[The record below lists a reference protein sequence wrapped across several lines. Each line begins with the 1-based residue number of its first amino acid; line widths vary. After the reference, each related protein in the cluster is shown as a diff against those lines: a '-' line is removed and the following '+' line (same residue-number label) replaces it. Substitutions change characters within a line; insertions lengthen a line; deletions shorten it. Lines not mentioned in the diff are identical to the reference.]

1 MFKKTLL
8 LSLTLAGAVMIPGA
22 VRAET
27 CPAASTGSVAMTS
40 EPVAAPCPIGDEVSV
55 RRARAQELAEG
66 QHYREALV
74 ELQAAYALRQE
85 PLLLL
90 EQGRMFSRLGQ
101 IPEALDAYSRY
112 LAAELN
118 PPAEARREATSEIA
132 RLSVWLTPSAAQRPL
147 PPGLRAVPGIGSSA
161 GPSAGPTLPLQPV
174 RTERRANGGLIG
186 AGIAILSAGYTP
198 ALLFASIGT
207 GLFSGSG
214 SKSTLRSAVGWSLAV
229 PVAGPFL
236 SALLSLGDT
245 RTFGASWIMPWV
257 LLDGAAQVA
266 GLAMI
271 IGGARSKRE
280 VPVLGLQLKVTPYSQ
295 PGGGGVAVLGR
306 F

>member
-1 MFKKTLL
+1 MLNKTLL
-8 LSLTLAGAVMIPGA
+8 LSLTLAGSVMTSAA

-27 CPAASTGSVAMTS
+27 CSAASAGAAPGTGAVAG
-40 EPVAAPCPIGDEVSV
+40 EPAAAPCPIADEVSV

-101 IPEALDAYSRY
+101 VPDALDAYSRY
-112 LAAELN
+112 LAAEPN
-118 PPAEARREATSEIA
+118 PPAEARREATTEIA
-132 RLSVWLTPSAAQRPL
+132 RLSAWLTPSAVQRPL
-147 PPGLRAVPGIGSSA
+147 PPGLRAV
-161 GPSAGPTLPLQPV
+161 PSAGPTLPLQPV
-174 RTERRANGGLIG
+174 RYERRASGGLIG
-186 AGIAILSAGYTP
+186 GGIAILSAGYTP
-198 ALLFASIGT
+198 ALLFASMGT

-214 SKSTLRSAVGWSLAV
+214 SKSTLRTAVGWSLAV

-245 RTFGASWIMPWV
+245 RTFGASWIVPWV

-280 VPVLGLQLKVTPYSQ
+280 VPVLGLNLKVMPYSQ

>member
-1 MFKKTLL
+1 MFNKSLL
-8 LSLTLAGAVMIPGA
+8 LSLTLAGSVMTSSA
-22 VRAET
+22 ARAET
-27 CPAASTGSVAMTS
+27 CAGSAPGAVAVGAEAA
-40 EPVAAPCPIGDEVSV
+40 AAPCPADEASV
-55 RRARAQELAEG
+55 RRARAQALAEG

-74 ELQAAYALRQE
+74 ELQAAYAIRQE
-85 PLLLL
+85 PILLL

-112 LAAELN
+112 LAAEIN
-118 PPAEARREATSEIA
+118 PPAEARREASTEIS
-132 RLSVWLTPSAAQRPL
+132 RLSVWLTPSAVQRPL
-147 PPGLRAVPGIGSSA
+147 PPGLQLSA
-161 GPSAGPTLPLQPV
+161 APAQPLAPV
-174 RTERRANGGLIG
+174 RYERRANGGLIAG
-186 AGIAILSAGYTP
+186 GIAILSAGYTP
-198 ALLFASIGT
+198 ALLFASMGT

-236 SALLSLGDT
+236 SALLSFGDT
-245 RTFGASWIMPWV
+245 RTFGASWVMPWV
-257 LLDGAAQVA
+257 FLDGAAQVA

-271 IGGARSKRE
+271 IAGARSKRE
-280 VPVLGLQLKVTPYSQ
+280 VPVLGQQLKVVPYSQ

>member
-1 MFKKTLL
+1 MFNKTLL
-8 LSLTLAGAVMIPGA
+8 LSLTLAGAVMTSAA

-27 CPAASTGSVAMTS
+27 CAGASAGSVAG
-40 EPVAAPCPIGDEVSV
+40 PVAADPSAAPCPTADEVSV

-90 EQGRMFSRLGQ
+90 EQGRMSSRLGQ

-132 RLSVWLTPSAAQRPL
+132 RLSVWLTPSATQRPL
-147 PPGLRAVPGIGSSA
+147 PPGLRA
-161 GPSAGPTLPLQPV
+161 GPSAVPTQPLQPLQPV
-174 RTERRANGGLIG
+174 RYERRANGGLIG
-186 AGIAILSAGYTP
+186 GGIAILSAGYTP

-245 RTFGASWIMPWV
+245 RTFGASWIVPWV

-280 VPVLGLQLKVTPYSQ
+280 VPVLGLKVNVVPYSQ